1 MHPTGWLVTGIIPL
15 ALTTALFAGAPIKVE
30 TVGSGPDLA
39 TEAAAKGEELAGY
52 LASAEAY
59 TENVDKLRPSA
70 SLLALIGQA
79 LAEHPEET
87 KLKAAGPDIR
97 DAAMKIARSK
107 TYDEAQAA
115 WPTLK
120 AALDGQ
126 ATGQAAA
133 EFDWAKLTKMHPI
146 MEEMNGRAAKFRRV
160 LRRPKDPTEDS
171 AHVMAIALAAISSH
185 ADTHEV
191 KNPADLPEWHRLAA
205 ALHENMSQAAAAVR
219 AKDTKKATEL
229 FNAGM
234 QTCQQC
240 HDKFQE

>member
-1 MHPTGWLVTGIIPL
+1 MRPAICLTLGIVL
-15 ALTTALFAGAPIKVE
+15 LTMTTLFAGAPIKVE
-30 TVGSGPDLA
+30 TVGSGDDLVR
-39 TEAAAKGEELAGY
+39 EAAAKGEEVAGY
-52 LASAEAY
+52 LATAESYA
-59 TENVDKLRPSA
+59 ENIDKLRPSA

-79 LAEHPEET
+79 LAEHSDNT

-97 DAAMKIARSK
+97 DAAMKIARS
-107 TYDEAQAA
+107 TRFEDAQAA
-115 WPTLK
+115 WPALK
-120 AALDGQ
+120 SALDGK

-160 LRRPKDPTEDS
+160 LRRPKDPAEDS
-171 AHVMAIALAAISSH
+171 AHVMAIALAAISTH

-191 KNPADLPEWHRLAA
+191 KNPADLPEWHRMAT
-205 ALHENMSQAAAAVR
+205 ALHDQMAQAAAAVR